1 MKKMKK
7 NTFLI
12 LIIYVLG
19 IVFRGMTFNMWE
31 TELNFIYEIGKYLG
45 STLIIISIIWS
56 ISNSLKILKAK
67 EIENGINKSL
77 WLLINLIPTIFLL
90 TSFIFH
96 Y

>member
-1 MKKMKK
+1 
-7 NTFLI
+7 
-12 LIIYVLG
+12 
-19 IVFRGMTFNMWE
+19 MWE